1 MQLSY
6 CIRKPN
12 KVGMNQVCLK
22 ILSSF
27 CSKVSFGEFAPYL
40 ITNEASLDAL
50 NEELPMPVS
59 MTRFRP
65 NIVVRGLKAWE
76 EVFYFLSSTFYLVV
90 LVAGLPNNLGPPRK
104 FLGLM
109 RGALPFLGPFQQI
122 RRECSYD

>member
-1 MQLSY
+1 MD
-6 CIRKPN
+6 
-12 KVGMNQVCLK
+12 QVCLK
-22 ILSSF
+22 LLSSF
-27 CSKVSFGEFAPYL
+27 SSKVSFGEFAPYL

-76 EVFYFLSSTFYLVV
+76 EVFSFLSTYILLGR
-90 LVAGLPNNLGPPRK
+90 LVAGLPNNLGPPRR

-109 RGALPFLGPFQQI
+109 RGALPFLGPFQQT
-122 RRECSYD
+122 RREYSYD